1 MGQWTCTKEKAV
13 VKVPEKKLKMTARN
27 TQDTVTKSRLTSHV
41 VAIRVGMLS
50 DLSQCGCVLG
60 AGCVYRRALGKN

>member
-1 MGQWTCTKEKAV
+1 M

-41 VAIRVGMLS
+41 VAIRVGML
-50 DLSQCGCVLG
+50 
-60 AGCVYRRALGKN
+60 GKDVHIQWNSWFMC